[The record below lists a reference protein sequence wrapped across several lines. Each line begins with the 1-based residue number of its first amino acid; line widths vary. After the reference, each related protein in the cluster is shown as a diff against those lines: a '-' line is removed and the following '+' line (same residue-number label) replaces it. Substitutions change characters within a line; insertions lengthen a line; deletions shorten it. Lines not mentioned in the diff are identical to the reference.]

1 MSTKNF
7 RVSDGDWICPDKKWV
22 REGSRIE
29 AGLIEGGFLRSIQCF
44 SFLRS
49 LPVPSAGL
57 RRQTAGPR
65 AGRRFPVSPRW
76 GVSGAFV
83 LSMPPEFP
91 RHIYPKHHSSWGARW
106 PAVCPHT
113 RYPPQP
119 GFSDKTI
126 SLIKASLVLDLP
138 HVTFSLQNLTLVR
151 SLPSRTQPFASHS
164 YRVFFFCLHFVLIRT
179 FLCICLYCP
188 PNTTTFLGFGNYDLL
203 SLLTFNFLIRT
214 ELAFRLVRAKGER
227 PVFLP
232 AQPWR
237 CLQQWSRC
245 FSSCAFWRCWPSVL
259 Y

>member
-1 MSTKNF
+1 
-7 RVSDGDWICPDKKWV
+7 
-22 REGSRIE
+22 
-29 AGLIEGGFLRSIQCF
+29 
-44 SFLRS
+44 
-49 LPVPSAGL
+49 
-57 RRQTAGPR
+57 
-65 AGRRFPVSPRW
+65 
-76 GVSGAFV
+76 
-83 LSMPPEFP
+83 MPPEFP

-164 YRVFFFCLHFVLIRT
+164 YRVFFFLFAFCFNSD
-179 FLCICLYCP
+179 FSLYLFILPTHP

-237 CLQQWSRC
+237 CLQQ
-245 FSSCAFWRCWPSVL
+245 
-259 Y
+259 

>member
-151 SLPSRTQPFASHS
+151 SLLPSRTQPFASHS
-164 YRVFFFCLHFVLIRT
+164 YRVFFFLVAFCFNSD
-179 FLCICLYCP
+179 FSLYLFILP
-188 PNTTTFLGFGNYDLL
+188 TQHYYLLGFWKLWFIVFTDL
-203 SLLTFNFLIRT
+203 
-214 ELAFRLVRAKGER
+214 
-227 PVFLP
+227 
-232 AQPWR
+232 
-237 CLQQWSRC
+237 
-245 FSSCAFWRCWPSVL
+245 
-259 Y
+259 